1 MSRKRYWE
9 DEGRARY
16 WEDMDRVRYR
26 YDEDE
31 DILPSSFV
39 SYPSNYETL
48 SPQLR
53 EQLEPMKAAL
63 QQMINDAQTEKDTTR
78 EAINGEPLATEVGRY
93 TYQFTVKTQWSV
105 DENTKIY
112 IQLNRIT
119 KERIQAR
126 VVTLVGTLLTLVTK
140 QPIPDDLLNHL
151 TLIEDTTWLLKR
163 QRDALT
169 YHLRE
174 TEAHFGS
181 KVLGYLPLKY
191 GRVQL
196 RGKLGTFVPNKQ
208 QKRAI
213 EHALGSEVTIVNGPG
228 GTGKSAVLANASL
241 RFMKKDLSIL
251 AASHTNIATD
261 NMFIQQVQAFEASGD
276 KDLLRLLAEGRIVRA
291 GDPRHPSLLF
301 GAYRHLTV
309 EAVARQ
315 RISNHDESRVKLEQ
329 EMQSKTGTIEKL
341 ERALSQQESDWHVT
355 QRQLQPQIDT
365 LRSDLALLE
374 AQERDR
380 IKSIDDSVNAQ
391 EEKRKA
397 AEAQITSLQQRQD
410 NLQQLISR
418 WQSYRNEVVFRAV
431 PEERNSRNEQLK
443 QVQKSLSEMQEKW
456 DNRLAAM
463 KWFGEQRHEAKV
475 KAAQNEIAALQASVA
490 EVDQAISA
498 LSAKLRQNMSAQ
510 LPPQAEV
517 EQANSELKRLQEA
530 RLNTYYTA
538 KMLSLRQELEPLERA
553 MEVGESALERLKAEL
568 KRKQS
573 EKARI
578 EAQLDE
584 LKTCLADMK
593 AQVVSEAQLVA
604 TTISS
609 LYLNPTL
616 MEQEYDVVMID
627 EISMI
632 SLIGVL
638 LAVSHAR
645 KHVMVAGDTMQL
657 APVLKTE
664 CKERDRKVKMPEAVK
679 WLGEDLLTHLEVT
692 IFDAIEGRK
701 GCVLLTEQGRT
712 HPKILAPLNHY
723 VYQDMLTSRAATEY
737 APPISPLPD
746 CPLMVVDSSLSP
758 DSRTHKPHPK
768 EARVNDHHI
777 DVVVALVQQIVATL
791 PERSPLVDPS
801 VPRIGVLVPY
811 RSQSRR
817 MSRALRKANLAKDVH
832 VGTIHTAQALEF
844 EVVILD
850 TIEAPGYEPFEFT
863 CDLMLDDRGMATG
876 ATRLLTVGHG
886 RAKCKLIYIAHV
898 THLRLYERKRNP
910 KNDPHKQSLLIGLV
924 N

>member
-1 MSRKRYWE
+1 
-9 DEGRARY
+9 
-16 WEDMDRVRYR
+16 
-26 YDEDE
+26 
-31 DILPSSFV
+31 
-39 SYPSNYETL
+39 
-48 SPQLR
+48 
-53 EQLEPMKAAL
+53 
-63 QQMINDAQTEKDTTR
+63 
-78 EAINGEPLATEVGRY
+78 VGRY
-93 TYQFTVKTQWSV
+93 TYQCTLKTQWSV
-105 DENTKIY
+105 DENPKIY

-140 QPIPDDLLNHL
+140 QPIPDALLNHL

-163 QRDALT
+163 QLDALSFN
-169 YHLRE
+169 LRE

-181 KVLGYLPLKY
+181 KVLGYLPVKY
-191 GRVQL
+191 GRVRL

-213 EHALGSEVTIVNGPG
+213 EHAFGSEVTIVNGPG

-261 NMFIQQVQAFEASGD
+261 NMFIQQVQAIEASGD

-315 RISNHDESRVKLEQ
+315 RISYHDESRMKLER
-329 EMQSKTGTIEKL
+329 EMQDHTGTIGKL
-341 ERALSQQESDWHVT
+341 ERALHQQESDWHVK
-355 QRQLQPQIDT
+355 QLQLQPQIDA
-365 LRSDLALLE
+365 LRSNLASLE
-374 AQERDR
+374 AQERYRMKD
-380 IKSIDDSVNAQ
+380 IYDNVNAQ
-391 EEKRKA
+391 AEKRKD
-397 AEAQITSLQQRQD
+397 AEAQLVSLKQRQD
-410 NLQQLISR
+410 NLVQQLSR
-418 WQSYRNEVVFRAV
+418 WQGYRNEVVVKAD

-443 QVQKSLSEMQEKW
+443 QAQKSLHEMQDQW
-456 DNRLAAM
+456 DNRWPIV

-475 KAAQNEIAALQASVA
+475 KAALNEIAGLRAGVA
-490 EVDQAISA
+490 EVDQAIKNLQRADQAISA
-498 LSAKLRQNMSAQ
+498 LSEELRQNISAQ
-510 LPPQAEV
+510 IAPQVVIA
-517 EQANSELKRLQEA
+517 QANCELKRLQEA
-530 RLNTYYTA
+530 RLSTYYTTQI
-538 KMLSLRQELEPLERA
+538 LSLRQELEPLEHA
-553 MEVGESALERLKAEL
+553 MEVGESALERLKAEI
-568 KRKQS
+568 KHEQS

-584 LKTCLADMK
+584 LKTRLADMK

-679 WLGEDLLTHLEVT
+679 WLGEDLLTHL
-692 IFDAIEGRK
+692 
-701 GCVLLTEQGRT
+701 
-712 HPKILAPLNHY
+712 
-723 VYQDMLTSRAATEY
+723 
-737 APPISPLPD
+737 
-746 CPLMVVDSSLSP
+746 
-758 DSRTHKPHPK
+758 
-768 EARVNDHHI
+768 
-777 DVVVALVQQIVATL
+777 
-791 PERSPLVDPS
+791 
-801 VPRIGVLVPY
+801 
-811 RSQSRR
+811 
-817 MSRALRKANLAKDVH
+817 
-832 VGTIHTAQALEF
+832 
-844 EVVILD
+844 
-850 TIEAPGYEPFEFT
+850 
-863 CDLMLDDRGMATG
+863 
-876 ATRLLTVGHG
+876 
-886 RAKCKLIYIAHV
+886 
-898 THLRLYERKRNP
+898 
-910 KNDPHKQSLLIGLV
+910 
-924 N
+924 